1 MSKPIEFIEADQNS
15 IEKITRYW
23 FKVGDEV
30 YGISDQYG
38 ERILLDSEGCRTD
51 YNSADRC
58 LRGVLSLAVDN
69 LNKTH
74 LFK

>member
-1 MSKPIEFIEADQNS
+1 MSKPIEFIEADQNW
-15 IEKITRYW
+15 IEEITRYW
-23 FKVGDEV
+23 FKVGDET
-30 YGISDQYG
+30 YAIADQNG
-38 ERILLDSEGCRTD
+38 DRTLLDSEGCPTD

>member
-1 MSKPIEFIEADQNS
+1 MSKPIEFIEADQNW
-15 IEKITRYW
+15 IEEITRYW

-30 YGISDQYG
+30 YGIADQNG
-38 ERILLDSEGCRTD
+38 DRTLLDSEVCRTD

-69 LNKTH
+69 LDKTD

>member
-1 MSKPIEFIEADQNS
+1 MSKSIEFIEADQNR

-23 FKVGDEV
+23 FKVGEETYAVADRA
-30 YGISDQYG
+30 GD
-38 ERILLDSEGCRTD
+38 RTLLDSEGCPAE
-51 YNSADRC
+51 YSGSDRC

-69 LNKTH
+69 LNKTY